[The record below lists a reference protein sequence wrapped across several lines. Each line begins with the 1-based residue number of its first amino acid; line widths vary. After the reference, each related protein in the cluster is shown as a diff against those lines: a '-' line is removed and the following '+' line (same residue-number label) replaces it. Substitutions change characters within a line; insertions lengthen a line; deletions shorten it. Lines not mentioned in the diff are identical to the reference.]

1 VSDNLRARIEPLA
14 RNGPV
19 IHIQNPELYPDA
31 SALAAKLAI
40 EWPRTFL
47 RHSYISNRLPIVKS
61 ADAVALEAGN
71 SPAIIFKHYWEL
83 ATGDQPREWFG
94 IHPWPK
100 FRSLRKPITQPC
112 GLTAFFSGFSPLHF
126 QRLWIAWADEGQDAQ
141 VAPPPL
147 PRALQ
152 PCAPVPPKNH
162 PRI

>member
-1 VSDNLRARIEPLA
+1 MPVSDNLRARIEPLA

-100 FRSLRKPITQPC
+100 FRSLLEANHATVRVDGVFQR
-112 GLTAFFSGFSPLHF
+112 FFSTTFSTTLD
-126 QRLWIAWADEGQDAQ
+126 RLG
-141 VAPPPL
+141 
-147 PRALQ
+147 R
-152 PCAPVPPKNH
+152 
-162 PRI
+162 